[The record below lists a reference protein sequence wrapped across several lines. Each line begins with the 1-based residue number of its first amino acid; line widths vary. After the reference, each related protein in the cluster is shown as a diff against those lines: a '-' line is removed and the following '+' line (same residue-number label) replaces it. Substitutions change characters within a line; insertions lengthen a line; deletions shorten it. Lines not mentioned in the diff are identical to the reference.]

1 MSQAYYR
8 KWRPQGWDEVIGQE
22 HVVRTLRSALAQG
35 NLAHAYL
42 FSGPRGTGKTTT
54 ARIIAKAVN
63 CLAQD
68 QAARPCNECDHCREI
83 NQGRFLDLIEI
94 DAASNTSVDDVRDL
108 REKINFSPTRG
119 RYKVYIIDEVHML
132 SNAAFNALLKTLE
145 EPPAHA
151 IFVLATT
158 EVHKIPATVLSRCQR
173 HEFRRIPL
181 NFIQALLKEIAEKE
195 GLQVQPAALTAIA
208 RQATGSMRDAIS
220 LLDQLASTGG
230 EVTLELTQ
238 QVLGTAAGQSVYEL
252 IDAILA
258 DDTGRGI
265 ALVGQALDGGSDPRQ
280 FARQMVDALRAVL
293 MVRLGNAAQLEAAPE
308 EIEKLKAAAERFTL
322 EKLLAA
328 VNAFDRVAQ
337 QASLGWQ
344 PGLQLE
350 LALTRLAAEPEMEV
364 KPPEKRAEPQPQK
377 QALKPAFKESEKAT
391 ESHAQKAQPAQ
402 AARAAAAKPEQPAAS
417 VEEKPEKE
425 AEPRSTQAAEAVKP
439 EEAHPQAAAAV
450 EQPSPPAAE
459 GDLARVNDAWKEI
472 RAAAKELS
480 AETGALL
487 NSCRSV
493 TARKGRLVLGF
504 SSELLRSKMENGHNQ
519 ENARKAIRQV
529 TGIDAQIDCRVAGK
543 EDAAIP
549 DGIDRE
555 GMVGTA
561 LSLGGKITKNGN
573 DEDQVREP

>member
-22 HVVRTLRSALAQG
+22 HVVQTLRNALAHG

-63 CLAQD
+63 CLAEAQS
-68 QAARPCNECDHCREI
+68 ARPCNECEHCQAI

-108 REKINFSPTRG
+108 REKINFSPTKG

-181 NFIQALLKEIAEKE
+181 NFIQALLKDIAEKE
-195 GLQVQPAALTAIA
+195 GVQVQPAALTAIA
-208 RQATGSMRDAIS
+208 RQATGSMRDAVS
-220 LLDQLASTGG
+220 LLDQLASTGS
-230 EVTLELTQ
+230 EVTLELAQ
-238 QVLGTAAGQSVYEL
+238 QVLGTAAGQSIYEL
-252 IDAILA
+252 IDAMLA
-258 DDTGRGI
+258 EDTAAGI
-265 ALVGQALDGGSDPRQ
+265 ALVNQALDNGSDPRQ

-293 MVRLGNAAQLEAAPE
+293 MVRMGNAAQLETTPE
-308 EIEKLKAAAERFTL
+308 ELEKLKSMADRFTL

-328 VNAFDRVAQ
+328 VNTFDRVAQ
-337 QASLGWQ
+337 QPSLGWQ

-350 LALTRLAAEPEMEV
+350 LALTRLAAEPETKER
-364 KPPEKRAEPQPQK
+364 PAPIAPQK
-377 QALKPAFKESEKAT
+377 QAKTPAAR
-391 ESHAQKAQPAQ
+391 PAQ
-402 AARAAAAKPEQPAAS
+402 AAKSEPRAVPDPDDTVKVEKIVPESRETRDYPLEEAAPEKQ
-417 VEEKPEKE
+417 EKQEKQEKPK
-425 AEPRSTQAAEAVKP
+425 RS
-439 EEAHPQAAAAV
+439 EEAHQNPPGV
-450 EQPSPPAAE
+450 ESQPVVPAAE
-459 GDLARVNDAWKEI
+459 GDLTRINDSWKEI
-472 RAAAKELS
+472 RAVAKELS

-493 TARKGRLVLGF
+493 NIRKGRLLLGF

-519 ENARKAIRQV
+519 ENARQAIRQV
-529 TGIDAQIDCRVAGK
+529 TGIDIQIDCQVSGK
-543 EDAAIP
+543 EDAIIP
-549 DGIDRE
+549 EGIDRD

-561 LSLGGKITKNGN
+561 LSLGGKITKH
-573 DEDQVREP
+573 E

>member
-8 KWRPQGWDEVIGQE
+8 KWRPQGWDEVVGQE
-22 HVVRTLRSALAQG
+22 HVMRTLRSALAQG

-63 CLAQD
+63 CLAED
-68 QAARPCNECDHCREI
+68 QRARPCNQCENCQAI

-94 DAASNTSVDDVRDL
+94 DAASNTSVDDIRDL
-108 REKINFSPTRG
+108 REKINFSPTKG

-181 NFIQALLKEIAEKE
+181 NIIQALLKEIAEKE
-195 GLQVQPAALTAIA
+195 GVQVEPAALTAIA
-208 RQATGSMRDAIS
+208 RQATGSMRDAVS
-220 LLDQLASTGG
+220 LLDQLASTGSG
-230 EVTLELTQ
+230 VTLELTQ

-265 ALVGQALDGGSDPRQ
+265 AIVNQALDNGSDPRQ
-280 FARQMVDALRAVL
+280 FARQTVDVLRSVL
-293 MVRLGNAAQLEAAPE
+293 MVRMGNAAQLEATSE
-308 EIEKLKAAAERFTL
+308 ELDKLKTTAERFTL

-350 LALTRLAAEPEMEV
+350 LALTRLAAEPEME
-364 KPPEKRAEPQPQK
+364 
-377 QALKPAFKESEKAT
+377 
-391 ESHAQKAQPAQ
+391 AQPAQ
-402 AARAAAAKPEQPAAS
+402 KVPDKVESKVQEKAQAVRPAQSPKVESRPAEKPVPPETDKQTPPVGKKEQKDAVSQTPPAAQ
-417 VEEKPEKE
+417 EDE
-425 AEPRSTQAAEAVKP
+425 
-439 EEAHPQAAAAV
+439 AV
-450 EQPSPPAAE
+450 EQDAAHPAMDASHPAAPLAE
-459 GDLARVNDAWKEI
+459 GDLERVNAGWKEI

-519 ENARKAIRQV
+519 ENARKAIQQV
-529 TGIDAQIDCRVAGK
+529 TGIDIQIDCRVAGK
-543 EDAAIP
+543 EENTIP
-549 DGIDRE
+549 DGVDRD

-561 LSLGGKITKNGN
+561 LSLGGKITKN
-573 DEDQVREP
+573 EQ

>member
-8 KWRPQGWDEVIGQE
+8 KWRPQGWEEVIGQE
-22 HVVRTLRSALAQG
+22 HVIRTLHGALAQG

-63 CLAQD
+63 CLAED
-68 QAARPCNECDHCREI
+68 QSARPCNQCENCQEI

-108 REKINFSPTRG
+108 REKINFSPNKG

-145 EPPAHA
+145 EPPSHA

-195 GLQVQPAALTAIA
+195 GVQVEAAALTAIA
-208 RQATGSMRDAIS
+208 RQATGSMRDAVS
-220 LLDQLASTGG
+220 LLDQLASTGT

-238 QVLGTAAGQSVYEL
+238 QVLGTAAGQRVYDL

-258 DDTGRGI
+258 DDTGKGI
-265 ALVGQALDGGSDPRQ
+265 ALVNQALDNGSDPRQ
-280 FARQMVDALRAVL
+280 FARQMVDTLRAVL
-293 MVRLGNAAQLEAAPE
+293 MVRMGNADSLENTPDE
-308 EIEKLKAAAERFTL
+308 LKRLKDMADRFSL

-328 VNAFDRVAQ
+328 IKAFDRAAQ
-337 QASLGWQ
+337 QTSLGWQ

-350 LALTRLAAEPEMEV
+350 LALAKLSETKEVQSAPIKKDKPPVESHKIEAHKQEPRQEKPAKAEP
-364 KPPEKRAEPQPQK
+364 ATQP
-377 QALKPAFKESEKAT
+377 
-391 ESHAQKAQPAQ
+391 PAQ
-402 AARAAAAKPEQPAAS
+402 AQKVAQK
-417 VEEKPEKE
+417 VEEKSEQKQPEKPTQE
-425 AEPRSTQAAEAVKP
+425 LAAQPEPSTAEDEKPSVSQEQQEPQEKSTSTEKAAP
-439 EEAHPQAAAAV
+439 AAA
-450 EQPSPPAAE
+450 
-459 GDLARVNDAWKEI
+459 GDVNRINEKWKEI
-472 RAAAKELS
+472 RSTAKELS

-487 NSCRSV
+487 NSCRTVSSH
-493 TARKGRLVLGF
+493 KGHLVLGF
-504 SSELLRSKMENGHNQ
+504 ASELLRSKMENGHNQ
-519 ENARKAIRQV
+519 ENARKAIKQV
-529 TGIDAQIDCRVAGK
+529 TGVDIMIDCRVAGK
-543 EDAAIP
+543 EEPAIP
-549 DGIDRE
+549 DGIERD

-561 LSLGGKITKNGN
+561 LSLGGKITKK
-573 DEDQVREP
+573 E